1 MAKFTENEKK
11 ALWFWA
17 IVIIAVVV
25 FFSVKN
31 KDNTSTT
38 TYQKNSKVEVTVV
51 DFSTMTR
58 EDIKTWFDTN
68 KINGKITEE
77 YSNDVPKGNFVS
89 QSTGANTVI
98 HEGDKITVTYS
109 LGREPTTEE
118 KNALKKAESYSRTM
132 HMSKN
137 GIYRQLTST
146 VEGFTK
152 EAAQYA
158 IDNIEADWKA
168 NALEKAK
175 SYQNNMSMSKNRIYN
190 QLTSTV
196 EGFTKEEA
204 QYAIDNLE

>member
-1 MAKFTENEKK
+1 MAKLTENEKK
-11 ALWFWA
+11 ARWFWA
-17 IVIIAVVV
+17 IVIIGVVV

-31 KDNTSTT
+31 KDNATTT
-38 TYQKNSKVEVTVV
+38 TYQKNNKVEVTVI
-51 DFSTMTR
+51 DFSAMTR

-68 KINGKITEE
+68 KINGRITEE
-77 YSNDVPKGNFVS
+77 YSNDVPKGSFVS

-158 IDNIEADWKA
+158 LDNIGKT
-168 NALEKAK
+168 
-175 SYQNNMSMSKNRIYN
+175 R
-190 QLTSTV
+190 
-196 EGFTKEEA
+196 
-204 QYAIDNLE
+204 

>member
-1 MAKFTENEKK
+1 
-11 ALWFWA
+11 
-17 IVIIAVVV
+17 
-25 FFSVKN
+25 
-31 KDNTSTT
+31 
-38 TYQKNSKVEVTVV
+38 
-51 DFSTMTR
+51 MTR

-68 KINGKITEE
+68 KINGRITEE
-77 YSNDVPKGNFVS
+77 YSNDVPKGSFVS

-158 IDNIEADWKA
+158 IDNIDVDWKE

-175 SYQNNMSMSKNRIYN
+175 SYQNNMNMSKNRIYN